1 MSSFDNREKG
11 FEAKYKVDQETQ
23 FKINVRRNKL
33 LGEWAA
39 GQMGLSGDAVA
50 AYAKD
55 VVTADFDRPG
65 DDDVIEKVLAD
76 LSEKG
81 VKLSETDIKRK
92 IEELQSVARTEIVG
106 AQK

>member
-1 MSSFDNREKG
+1 MSSFDDREKG

-23 FKINVRRNKL
+23 FKIVVRRNKL

-39 GQMGLSGDAVA
+39 GQMGLSGDAAA

-55 VVTADFDRPG
+55 VVSADFDRPG
-65 DDDVIEKVLAD
+65 DDDVVEKVLAD
-76 LSEKG
+76 LSGKG
-81 VKLSETDIKRK
+81 VKLSAADIKKK

-106 AQK
+106 ARK

>member
-1 MSSFDNREKG
+1 MSSFDDREKG

-23 FKINVRRNKL
+23 FKIIVRRNKL

-39 GQMGLSGDAVA
+39 GQMGLSGDDA
-50 AYAKD
+50 ATYAKD

-65 DDDVIEKVLAD
+65 DSDVIEKVLAD
-76 LSEKG
+76 LSAKG
-81 VKLSETDIKRK
+81 VKLSETDIKKK